1 MADPEKKLS
10 HPDMLRAVTRF
21 VERERL
27 RNICLLEVEGGVV
40 VQGYALVDTREGW
53 NLALKTQILSHD
65 DLHKLLE
72 EK

>member
-1 MADPEKKLS
+1 MADAEKKLS
-10 HPDMLRAVTRF
+10 QGDMLRAVTRF
-21 VERERL
+21 VERERW

-40 VQGYALVDTREGW
+40 VQGYALIDTREGW

>member
-1 MADPEKKLS
+1 MDSQEKKLS
-10 HPDMLRAVTRF
+10 YPDIFRAVSRF

-40 VQGYALVDTREGW
+40 VQGYALIDTKEGW